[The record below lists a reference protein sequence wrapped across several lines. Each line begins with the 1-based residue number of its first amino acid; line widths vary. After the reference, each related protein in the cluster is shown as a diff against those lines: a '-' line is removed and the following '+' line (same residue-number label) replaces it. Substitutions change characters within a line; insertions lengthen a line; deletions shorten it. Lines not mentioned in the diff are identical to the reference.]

1 MNSSIKDT
9 YVKHSLGKIVYL
21 FLTLFLFLQAE
32 DFNYDIHINNQN
44 PYEKEALLL
53 DIDINQT
60 NTDIVLFFRFRIH
73 PNSDYAVE
81 QIASSQDNTLHHTHI
96 HTRYLLH
103 PLRSGDINVTFD
115 LIKRVTDDAKVAYS
129 FSGDRDDFK
138 KLETTDSKISL
149 PPLMLKVKPLPK
161 ATQLI
166 GDFHLSYTFK
176 KHKADAYEPISVN
189 VTIEGKGYPP
199 LIEALIPKSP
209 NITVFT
215 EKPAIEKKIDN
226 TGIHYKTIY
235 RLALSSNKTFDLP
248 AIQIHAFDPH
258 RKKTYMLEIPK
269 QHFDI
274 NPTDINALV
283 DKTDTPARFKNDLS
297 WITTFLT
304 YLIVFAAGY
313 FTALAIWSRKNVMI
327 HTVHP
332 LKEKIASC
340 QDAKSLLQ
348 LLMSINSRQFAS
360 SIERLEKH
368 LYGNGKIN
376 LKKIKQD
383 VLEKIV

>member
-1 MNSSIKDT
+1 MNLSIKDT

-32 DFNYDIHINNQN
+32 DFNYNIHINNQN
-44 PYEKEALLL
+44 PYKKEALLL
-53 DIDINQT
+53 DVDINQT

-73 PNSDYAVE
+73 PSSDYAVE

-103 PLRSGDINVTFD
+103 PLKSGDINITFD

-138 KLETTDSKISL
+138 KLETTDSKVTVS
-149 PPLMLKVKPLPK
+149 PLLLHVKSFPK
-161 ATQLI
+161 GTQFV
-166 GDFHLSYTFK
+166 GDFHLSYHIK
-176 KHKADAYEPISVN
+176 KHKADAYEPIAMN
-189 VTIEGKGYPP
+189 IAIEGKGYPP
-199 LIEALIPKSP
+199 LIETLIPKSE

-215 EKPAIEKKIDN
+215 EKPLIRKKIDN
-226 TGIHYKTIY
+226 TGILYKAIY
-235 RLALSSNKTFDLP
+235 ALAISGNKTFDLP
-248 AIQIHAFDPH
+248 PIQISAFDPH
-258 RKKTYMLEIPK
+258 KKKIYKLEIPK

-274 NPTDINALV
+274 TPVDVNALV

-297 WITTFLT
+297 WITTFLI

-313 FTALAIWSRKNVMI
+313 FTALAIRSRKKVMI
-327 HTVHP
+327 QTVHP
-332 LKEKIASC
+332 LKEKIEAC
-340 QDAKSLLQ
+340 HDAKALLQ
-348 LLMSINSRQFAS
+348 LLMSTNSRRFTS
-360 SIERLEKH
+360 NIEKLEKH
-368 LYGNGKIN
+368 LYGNGKMN

-383 VLEKIV
+383 ILEKIV